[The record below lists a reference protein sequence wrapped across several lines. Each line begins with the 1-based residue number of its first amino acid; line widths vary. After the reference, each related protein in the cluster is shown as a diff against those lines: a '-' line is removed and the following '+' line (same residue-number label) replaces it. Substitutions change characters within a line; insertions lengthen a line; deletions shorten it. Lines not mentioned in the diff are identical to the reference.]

1 MRKPRDQTESFVKG
15 DNNQYIGNNIHTIN
29 EIKLIDELI
38 DAKNA
43 LLNSKDDIIDMLKN
57 QINFLLE
64 KITKLE
70 K

>member
-29 EIKLIDELI
+29 EIKLIDKL
-38 DAKNA
+38 NA